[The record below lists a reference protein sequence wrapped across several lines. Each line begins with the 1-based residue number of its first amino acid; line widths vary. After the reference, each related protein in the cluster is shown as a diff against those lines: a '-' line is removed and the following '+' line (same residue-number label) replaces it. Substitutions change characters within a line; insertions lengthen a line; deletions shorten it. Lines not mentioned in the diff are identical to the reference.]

1 MWRSYSLI
9 ILDLF
14 AWFGKTSQY
23 VTPFAGTPY
32 EGGIFFLDIMFP
44 TDYPFK
50 PPKVYLSI

>member
-1 MWRSYSLI
+1 MI